1 MFNNLKKVVSQNKIA
16 TGVVGSAVFAV
27 QSQAAVATPLS
38 YSTATGFT
46 GSIDMTSYST
56 AITVVLG
63 VVAIVIATTIGFK
76 ALKGAKN
83 A

>member
-1 MFNNLKKVVSQNKIA
+1 MFNNLKKVVSQNKIV
-16 TGVVGSAVFAV
+16 TGVVASSVLAV
-27 QSQAAVATPLS
+27 QSQAALT
-38 YSTATGFT
+38 YDTATGFAGT
-46 GSIDMTSYST
+46 IDMTSYST

-63 VVAIVIATTIGFK
+63 VVAIVIATSIGFK

>member
-1 MFNNLKKVVSQNKIA
+1 MFKNLKKAVAQNKIA
-16 TGVVGSAVFAV
+16 VGAIASSVLTV
-27 QSQAAVATPLS
+27 SSQAAVATPLS

-63 VVAIVIATTIGFK
+63 VVAIVIATSIGFK

>member
-16 TGVVGSAVFAV
+16 TGVIASSVLAV
-27 QSQAAVATPLS
+27 QSQAAGNPLS

-46 GSIDMTSYST
+46 GTIDMKSYST

-63 VVAIVIATTIGFK
+63 VVAIVIATSIGFK

>member
-1 MFNNLKKVVSQNKIA
+1 MKRHLQRLNKKVVAGA
-16 TGVVGSAVFAV
+16 TLALGAVS
-27 QSQAAVATPLS
+27 SQAAVATPLS